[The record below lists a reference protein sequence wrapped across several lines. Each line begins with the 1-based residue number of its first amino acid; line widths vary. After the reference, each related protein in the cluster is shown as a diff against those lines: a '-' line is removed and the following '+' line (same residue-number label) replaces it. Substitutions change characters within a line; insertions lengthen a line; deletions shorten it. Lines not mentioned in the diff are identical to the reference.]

1 MRSNLAIDLRLLL
14 LPQLLLHLGQH
25 LLHPLDL
32 WDTGKRDNETCNQHP
47 LDLWDTGK
55 IHDETCNQH
64 PLDL

>member
-32 WDTGKRDNETCNQHP
+32 WDTGKSDDETGRTCEHGYICCHQHLLHP
-47 LDLWDTGK
+47 LDL
-55 IHDETCNQH
+55 
-64 PLDL
+64 